1 MLKHECGYVQ
11 LLMQYAMATANSS
24 STMHV
29 QFEWLSALGLHCK
42 ACCQTDVM
50 FRIITISRSAAPDG
64 QHAIVAKLA
73 ERTVCRLMHYLMYEP
88 EGGPDGVPTRRR
100 GSVFAIAE
108 AL

>member
-1 MLKHECGYVQ
+1 MKCGYVH
-11 LLMQYAMATANSS
+11 LLMQYAMAIANSS
-24 STMHV
+24 STMLV
-29 QFEWLSALGLHCK
+29 Q
-42 ACCQTDVM
+42 
-50 FRIITISRSAAPDG
+50 IITISRSAAPDG

-73 ERTVCRLMHYLMYEP
+73 ERTVCKLMHYLMYEP